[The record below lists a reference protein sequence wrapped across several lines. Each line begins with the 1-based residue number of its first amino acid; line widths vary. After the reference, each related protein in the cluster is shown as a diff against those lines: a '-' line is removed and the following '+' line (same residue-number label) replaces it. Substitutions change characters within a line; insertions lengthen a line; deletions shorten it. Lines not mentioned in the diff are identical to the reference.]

1 MDPRPARRPTL
12 ADVARIAGTSTTVV
26 SYVVNGTNRPVAPA
40 TRERVR
46 AAIAQLDYRP
56 NRAAR
61 ALRVRSQRFIG
72 LVVPATA
79 DPFYVAFADEIQ
91 ASAMR
96 RGYLTLTGSS
106 GFNPDQEAALLEGL
120 VDEEA
125 AGVILVGLG
134 ESRDLRAVLE
144 SSPVP
149 AVFLH
154 HRPAGLSG
162 PLVTIADRE
171 WARRATEHLL
181 GHGHTELALLTHAD
195 DDGPVGMRM
204 RGFRDAVE
212 AAGIEP
218 SLWRTDGY
226 DRQAASRAVMTALEG
241 GAAVPRGLVVTTDE
255 LAFGALHALAA
266 IFLGGMRPLGVG
278 FAALAFGFF
287 EALSIRLGNLDV
299 PSQLVQ
305 TIPYI
310 ATLIGLGLFA
320 WRETTRRRRGS
331 GATGQ
336 RRRPVTPGADPA

>member
-266 IFLGGMRPLGVG
+266 LRIDVPGDVAVISMDGVRETRTSVPELSTVAEP
-278 FAALAFGFF
+278 FAAMGEAAVSLLLDGDGDGDRVFDCELVLRDSCGCGRYADLA
-287 EALSIRLGNLDV
+287 
-299 PSQLVQ
+299 
-305 TIPYI
+305 
-310 ATLIGLGLFA
+310 
-320 WRETTRRRRGS
+320 
-331 GATGQ
+331 
-336 RRRPVTPGADPA
+336 